1 MLYLRRYREYE
12 RRLAIGLR
20 RIAAAWLPPAES
32 AAVAT
37 VFAALFPQAR
47 AGQDRQALAAALALQ
62 RALLLVTG
70 GPGTGKTTTIA
81 RLLLLRVAQARQQGQ
96 ASLRIALAAP
106 TGRAAERMAESLR
119 AAAGHVS
126 AAGGCGVVCRVAVGS
141 EYGASFA
148 WGDPRYA
155 ALSSLWRTI
164 RCLMT

>member
-20 RIAAAWLPPAES
+20 RIAAARLPPAES

-37 VFAALFPQAR
+37 VFTALFPQAR

-70 GPGTGKTTTIA
+70 GLG
-81 RLLLLRVAQARQQGQ
+81 LARQ
-96 ASLRIALAAP
+96 R
-106 TGRAAERMAESLR
+106 RLR
-119 AAAGHVS
+119 ACYCCVS
-126 AAGGCGVVCRVAVGS
+126 PRRGNRGRRRYVLRWPRRRAVRPSEWLKVCVRRQGMCPRRGGCGVVCRVAVGS

-155 ALSSLWRTI
+155 ALSSL
-164 RCLMT
+164 